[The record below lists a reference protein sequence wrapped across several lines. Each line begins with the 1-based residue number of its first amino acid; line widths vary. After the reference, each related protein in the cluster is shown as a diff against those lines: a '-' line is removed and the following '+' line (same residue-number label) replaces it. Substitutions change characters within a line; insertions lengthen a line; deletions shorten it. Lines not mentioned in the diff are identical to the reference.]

1 MEQRQLRSSLAKLQ
15 KQQESST
22 RHLYLFQMILTSKIT
37 AFLEVLM
44 ERFIIGKMIQLL
56 GSLMIII
63 REPFIVLQ
71 PD

>member
-1 MEQRQLRSSLAKLQ
+1 
-15 KQQESST
+15 
-22 RHLYLFQMILTSKIT
+22 MILTSKIT